1 MGGRFHNQQISR
13 VKNCCQEGMSWSA
26 QLVTQKGELTYASLS
41 VEVKGTFLENS
52 TKINFTAAVV

>member
-1 MGGRFHNQQISR
+1 
-13 VKNCCQEGMSWSA
+13 MSWSA

-52 TKINFTAAVV
+52 TKINFTAVVV